1 MMRLFKNLKARHL
14 FILAFV
20 MIVVDVL
27 LIIGLMHI
35 NNRKVAMIL
44 LIICFLI
51 TASLL
56 NSAIFKAFSDKK
68 NKCNTVIH
76 GFKGIDFMHDSLK
89 DFTINS
95 YEYGDVYSK
104 VIDKCAYKV
113 TFVKDY
119 SKYNELK
126 NEDSN
131 YKKTPGIDDAKWMI
145 AFEIFTELNPDLE
158 RKLPLYSISG
168 EKLYYEAL
176 YIDGDKI
183 IEADYIEPYTYLLD
197 KYKKLSNLV
206 GIYDEEENTNL

>member
-1 MMRLFKNLKARHL
+1 
-14 FILAFV
+14 
-20 MIVVDVL
+20 
-27 LIIGLMHI
+27 
-35 NNRKVAMIL
+35 
-44 LIICFLI
+44 
-51 TASLL
+51 
-56 NSAIFKAFSDKK
+56 
-68 NKCNTVIH
+68 
-76 GFKGIDFMHDSLK
+76 MHDSLK
-89 DFTINS
+89 YFTINS

-197 KYKKLSNLV
+197 KYKKLSKLV